1 MNLKYINRSNTLKSA
16 YALILILA
24 IIYSCNNNPVNPGNT
39 SSNGTLIYSLDSLSR
54 YTQLNNA
61 DTVFTDTT
69 IKNLKFSY
77 DLLTNDPQSDS
88 SVFSGFFISGIPS
101 VAYST
106 FGKFNNGHIN
116 YQWQADTGINY
127 LHIGFEINY
136 DDSLPYNIKMY
147 NIQIFRIK

>member
-1 MNLKYINRSNTLKSA
+1 MNLKYINRAKTFQLLYIIFS
-16 YALILILA
+16 ILA
-24 IIYSCNNNPVNPGNT
+24 IIYSCNNNPVNHGNT
-39 SSNGTLIYSLDSLSR
+39 TSNGTLIYSLDSISR
-54 YTQLNNA
+54 FTQLNNS

-77 DLLTNDPQSDS
+77 DLFTNDLQPDS
-88 SVFSGFFISGIPS
+88 SVSSGFFISGIPS

-106 FGKFNNGHIN
+106 FGKFNNGHVN

-136 DDSLPYNIKMY
+136 KDSLPYNIKMY